1 MKGFQI
7 ELDSSKREIWPCH
20 TNLPCKMYL
29 EMWSA
34 KQCIYIYIYICMF
47 FVLVRKYSFWKKTA
61 LCTIHCW
68 HSYKLLTFNL
78 APRKQHVTLSTLQKP
93 SVWLTHTCLHEPLL
107 ISKELCSFSLAL
119 HFGSFLT
126 VDPRRELVGRNGV
139 QENHSKRDRWQTQ
152 PPTKNWLRIGGVSA
166 LIHPN
171 VHFNL
176 IFAVLPRS

>member
-1 MKGFQI
+1 MGPRFYP
-7 ELDSSKREIWPCH
+7 DP
-20 TNLPCKMYL
+20 
-29 EMWSA
+29 
-34 KQCIYIYIYICMF
+34 IYIYIYIYMF
-47 FVLVRKYSFWKKTA
+47 FVFVRKYSFWKKTA

-78 APRKQHVTLSTLQKP
+78 APRKQHVALSTLQKP

-139 QENHSKRDRWQTQ
+139 QENHSVTMKNSTTNQKLV
-152 PPTKNWLRIGGVSA
+152 KNWWSICS
-166 LIHPN
+166 HSSSCP
-171 VHFNL
+171 FQ
-176 IFAVLPRS
+176 S